1 MRSDAKRIA
10 LGGVFAALAVV
21 IMCMGTIIPL
31 ATFVCPMFCM
41 VILCVVCRMTGYRI
55 GWAWYICVAVL
66 SMLLAPDKEA
76 AAVFLFLGYYPI
88 VKPAFDKCKLSI
100 VWKLLY
106 FNVSVFAMYAVLIY
120 LLGMHALSAEFAEM
134 GRVVTVLTLLLAN
147 ICMIL
152 VDRLLTMV
160 RKKR

>member
-1 MRSDAKRIA
+1 M
-10 LGGVFAALAVV
+10 AALAVV
-21 IMCMGTIIPL
+21 IMSLGGLIPL
-31 ATFVCPMFCM
+31 ATYICPMVC
-41 VILCVVCRMTGYRI
+41 ILLLKTVLQICGARVA
-55 GWAWYICVAVL
+55 WAWYGAVAVL
-66 SMLLAPDKEA
+66 SILLGPDKEA
-76 AAVFLFLGYYPI
+76 AAVFSFLGYYPI

-120 LLGMHALSAEFAEM
+120 LLGVHALSAEFAEM

-147 ICMIL
+147 ICMVL

>member
-1 MRSDAKRIA
+1 
-10 LGGVFAALAVV
+10 
-21 IMCMGTIIPL
+21 
-31 ATFVCPMFCM
+31 M
-41 VILCVVCRMTGYRI
+41 V
-55 GWAWYICVAVL
+55 
-66 SMLLAPDKEA
+66 LAPDKEA
-76 AAVFLFLGYYPI
+76 AAVFVFLGYYPI

>member
-1 MRSDAKRIA
+1 
-10 LGGVFAALAVV
+10 
-21 IMCMGTIIPL
+21 
-31 ATFVCPMFCM
+31 
-41 VILCVVCRMTGYRI
+41 
-55 GWAWYICVAVL
+55 
-66 SMLLAPDKEA
+66 
-76 AAVFLFLGYYPI
+76 
-88 VKPAFDKCKLSI
+88 
-100 VWKLLY
+100 
-106 FNVSVFAMYAVLIY
+106 MYAVLIY